1 VRDARAG
8 RVRCATLPRVIQDL
22 ALAAGLLLLL
32 LLALEGGF
40 RTGRRTLRK
49 RAIEMTSQV
58 GPLQGAILGLL
69 GLLLAFSFAAAGARF
84 LERQD
89 LILHE
94 ANAIGTA
101 YLRADLLDE
110 PYRSELRAALKRY
123 AEHRI
128 DVGRRL
134 RSGLMSADLAEA
146 EQLHAGIWNA
156 ARDGVAAR
164 PAAMLTVLAPVN
176 EVIDLHATRVA
187 AIEKRLPPLVLVSL
201 IASSML
207 AVWAIGY
214 GAGLAGP
221 RHVPLTFALTIL
233 ISLALWITIDLD
245 RPRAGL
251 IQLSD
256 APLEALKLE

>member
-1 VRDARAG
+1 
-8 RVRCATLPRVIQDL
+8 VIQDL

-40 RTGRRTLRK
+40 RIGRRTLRK

-89 LILHE
+89 LILQE

-123 AEHRI
+123 ADHRI

-134 RSGLMSADLAEA
+134 RSSLTSADLAEA
-146 EQLHAGIWNA
+146 EQLHAGIWKA

-187 AIEKRLPPLVLVSL
+187 AIEKRGRTRTRIVSS
-201 IASSML
+201 ANTSRKAQTSRL
-207 AVWAIGY
+207 ARK
-214 GAGLAGP
+214 P
-221 RHVPLTFALTIL
+221 T
-233 ISLALWITIDLD
+233 
-245 RPRAGL
+245 
-251 IQLSD
+251 
-256 APLEALKLE
+256 

>member
-1 VRDARAG
+1 
-8 RVRCATLPRVIQDL
+8 VIQDVSF
-22 ALAAGLLLLL
+22 AVGLLLLL
-32 LLALEGGF
+32 LLALEAGF
-40 RTGRRTLRK
+40 RAGRHTKRK
-49 RAIEMTSQV
+49 RATEMTSQV
-58 GPLQGAILGLL
+58 GPIQGAILGLL

-89 LILHE
+89 LIVQE

-101 YLRADLLDE
+101 YLRADVLDE

-123 AEHRI
+123 TERRI
-128 DVGRRL
+128 EVSRRL
-134 RSGLMSADLAEA
+134 EAGATLADMAEV
-146 EQLHAGIWNA
+146 EQLHSRIWKA
-156 ARDGVAAR
+156 ASDGVAAR
-164 PAAMLTVLAPVN
+164 PAAMLAVLTPVN

-187 AIEKRLPPLVLVSL
+187 AARKRLPSLVLVSL

-207 AVWAIGY
+207 AVWVIGY
-214 GAGLAGP
+214 GTGLAGP

-233 ISLALWITIDLD
+233 IGMAFWITIDLD

-251 IQLSD
+251 IRLSD